1 MLEPLTNR
9 VIDGTIRASS
19 ALDRTE
25 EISAMHHDLVVI
37 GSGPSGQRAAIQA
50 AKLGKRVVVVE
61 RRRVV
66 GGVCVNTG
74 TIPSKTFREAVL
86 HLSGFRERGIYGSS
100 YTVKHDIQIEDLL
113 FRVEQVIRSEIDVIR
128 NQLARNRIELVE
140 ATASFVDAHH
150 IRLDDGSGDER
161 IIQTDRVVI
170 ACGTNATRDSHITFD
185 GQRILVS
192 DDILQLKTIPR
203 SLIVIGAGVI
213 GVEYATMFAALG
225 TRVTIVDKRQTLL
238 PFLDHEISAAL
249 TYIAQQNRITMRL
262 GEEVAGVSVIEDA
275 RAPVEVRLRS
285 AKTLHAEAAL
295 YAIGRTGA
303 TAELGLERAG
313 VELDARG
320 RITVNA
326 HFQTNV
332 PTIYAVGDVIGFP
345 SLASTSL
352 EQGRAA
358 ARHAFGETEEGEHGI
373 GLFPYGIYTVPEIST
388 IGSTEDELTAAGTPY
403 EIGKAN
409 FREIARGQI
418 IGDRT
423 GMLKLI
429 FRPDTRALLGV
440 HILGEGATE
449 LVHIGQA
456 VMALGGTIDYF
467 ADAVFNYPTLAE
479 CYKNA
484 ALDGIGRLSY

>member
-1 MLEPLTNR
+1 M
-9 VIDGTIRASS
+9 
-19 ALDRTE
+19 
-25 EISAMHHDLVVI
+25 MKHDLVVI

-50 AKLGKRVVVVE
+50 AKLGKRVAVIE

-86 HLSGFRERGIYGSS
+86 HLSGFRERGIYGSA

-113 FRVEQVIRSEIDVIR
+113 FRVEHVIRSEIDVIR
-128 NQLARNRIELVE
+128 NQLARNRIELIE

-150 IRLDDGSGDER
+150 LALDDGSGDER
-161 IIQTDRVVI
+161 IIQTSHIVI
-170 ACGTNATRDSHITFD
+170 ACGTNATRDSHIMFD
-185 GQRILVS
+185 GQQIMVS
-192 DDILQLKTIPR
+192 DDILQLKTIP
-203 SLIVIGAGVI
+203 SSMIVIGAGVI

-225 TRVTIVDKRQTLL
+225 VRVTIVDKRPTLL

-249 TYIAQQNRITMRL
+249 TYIAQQNRVTMRL
-262 GEEVAGVSVIEDA
+262 GEEVARVDVVEGA
-275 RAPVEVRLRS
+275 RSPVEVTLKS
-285 AKTLHAEAAL
+285 GKTLHAQTAL

-303 TAELGLERAG
+303 TADLKLEQAG
-313 VELDARG
+313 IALDNRG
-320 RITVNA
+320 RIEVNQ
-326 HFQTNV
+326 HFQTSV
-332 PTIYAVGDVIGFP
+332 PTIYAVGDVIGYP

-358 ARHAFGETEEGEHGI
+358 ARHAFGERDDEAQGI

-388 IGSTEDELTAAGTPY
+388 IGSNEDELTAAGTPY

-418 IGDRT
+418 IGDQT

-429 FRPDTRALLGV
+429 FEPDTRKILGV

-449 LVHIGQA
+449 LIHIGQA
-456 VMALGGTIDYF
+456 VMALGGTIDYL

-484 ALDGIGRLSY
+484 ALDGINRMRF